1 MSVSVWQRNVGY
13 DLFQGNYSGICV
25 ATNGKNAFGS
35 VDALLNTNVQI
46 IEIKNDKKTIG
57 NAYTYWATDPNS
69 RLVFVIDG
77 VTLDRK
83 YQNDESIK
91 QNLLRYAYKYAHD
104 VKGDDDFLLY
114 AGDHYNS
121 ISMDEYQFKTVPL
134 QILGNTGNR
143 KYYLDS
149 LKNKK
154 YVTIDGENTYLA
166 DVREIKI

>member
-1 MSVSVWQRNVGY
+1 MHTQIKKVV
-13 DLFQGNYSGICV
+13 LFKHNM
-25 ATNGKNAFGS
+25 KPF
-35 VDALLNTNVQI
+35 LLLFKLQCHYKE
-46 IEIKNDKKTIG
+46 EIVINLRLGMFYKKPKKTIG

-114 AGDHYNS
+114 AGAHYNS